1 MGHATLATPVR
12 REKARASADDAL
24 RLQPDLP
31 EGHLALGFAYYYGD
45 RDYDRALA
53 EFKIARRDL
62 PNEAQAYMAIGA
74 IQRRQGKWTESIANF
89 EKAVALDPKN
99 AGFLYN
105 LGFTYVG
112 LKQYEAADKMFDRAL
127 EVAPQ
132 SFSSRALK
140 AVIAI
145 LWKGDVE
152 AAEKQLALS
161 GAGREWPG
169 YVHSNLG
176 FNARAQVLGS
186 ASGN

>member
-1 MGHATLATPVR
+1 MFTEDYLKAEQLYKQAIKLDPNFAAAHARLSMVESLAYHTFDPTPTR

-53 EFKIARRDL
+53 EFEIARRDL

-112 LKQYEAADKMFDRAL
+112 LK
-127 EVAPQ
+127 
-132 SFSSRALK
+132 
-140 AVIAI
+140 
-145 LWKGDVE
+145 
-152 AAEKQLALS
+152 
-161 GAGREWPG
+161 
-169 YVHSNLG
+169 
-176 FNARAQVLGS
+176 
-186 ASGN
+186 